1 MIDELIVRYFFDD
14 YGFGRY
20 GLILVILMASF
31 LLVIW
36 ISRFLDNHEKFL
48 AKMYCLVLIYAFL
61 SFVLTN
67 SNFYE
72 LIQDKGT
79 NNQKVNLKR
88 CTTNNKDYIYQVE
101 TTGCSNH
108 HNKSKG

>member
-14 YGFGRY
+14 YG
-20 GLILVILMASF
+20 LVILMVSF

-36 ISRFLDNHEKFL
+36 ISRFLDNHEMFF
-48 AKMYCLVLIYAFL
+48 AKMKCLVLIYAFL

-67 SNFYE
+67 SNIYE

-88 CTTNNKDYIYQVE
+88 CTTNKEIDLDNIKGIMKNCRLK
-101 TTGCSNH
+101 TGIERVN
-108 HNKSKG
+108 